1 MKAGGDG
8 EADILE
14 QILLFFPFFR
24 NNRLDLINLN
34 E

>member
-8 EADILE
+8 EPDILE
-14 QILLFFPFFR
+14 QMLFFPFFR